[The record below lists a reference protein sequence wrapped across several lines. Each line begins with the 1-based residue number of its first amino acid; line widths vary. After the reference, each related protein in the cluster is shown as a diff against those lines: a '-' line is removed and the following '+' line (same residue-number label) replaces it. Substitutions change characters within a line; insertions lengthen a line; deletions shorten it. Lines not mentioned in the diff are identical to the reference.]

1 MTREEFAHAI
11 NFKASRFQ
19 GRVTQTDDRPNS
31 QMRLDVELPNLLQAS
46 MFSQDVIFDLMAK
59 AELAPGDEGQD
70 YRDVADPC
78 TVTVTKSL

>member
-11 NFKASRFQ
+11 NFKATQFQ
-19 GRVTQTDDRPNS
+19 GQVIRKDDRPNG
-31 QMRLDVELPNLLQAS
+31 QMQLDVTLPNLLQAS

-59 AELAPGDEGQD
+59 AELAPGDDGRD
-70 YRDVADPC
+70 YRDVTDPC